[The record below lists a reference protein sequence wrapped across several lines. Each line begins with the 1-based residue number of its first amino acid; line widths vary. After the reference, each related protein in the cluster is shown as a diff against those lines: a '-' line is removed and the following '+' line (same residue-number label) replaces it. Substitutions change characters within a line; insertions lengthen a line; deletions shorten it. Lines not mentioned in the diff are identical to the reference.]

1 MWLHCDAFGALCKCG
16 IDGTVVGCGLTASRE
31 GRRRCLY
38 LGDDSDGGGCTLELV
53 TGRGGSGGQRRRVAI
68 YVEQ

>member
-1 MWLHCDAFGALCKCG
+1 MWLHCDTFGALWKCG

-38 LGDDSDGGGCTLELV
+38 LGDDSDGGGWTLEM
-53 TGRGGSGGQRRRVAI
+53 VA
-68 YVEQ
+68 VW